1 MDLNSDQGEY
11 IIHMFRNLRTL
22 AMSDPLRVTSTE
34 FQKEVGRYADIA
46 LTRPVTVTRNGR
58 DRTVLISAEEYL
70 RLKRRD
76 RQVLGL
82 ADFDDADL
90 TAIARSEAPEAAAGF
105 DGETR

>member
-1 MDLNSDQGEY
+1 MHFDESGLIFQK
-11 IIHMFRNLRTL
+11 FRNFRILT
-22 AMSDPLRVTSTE
+22 MSDPLRVTSTE

-90 TAIARSEAPEAAAGF
+90 AVIARSEAPEAAAAF
-105 DGETR
+105 DSETR

>member
-11 IIHMFRNLRTL
+11 IIQKFRSFRIL

-58 DRTVLISAEEYL
+58 DRTVLISAEEYQ

-90 TAIARSEAPEAAAGF
+90 AAIASSEAPEAAAAF

>member
-1 MDLNSDQGEY
+1 MHFKEVDA
-11 IIHMFRNLRTL
+11 IIRKFRNFRTL

-58 DRTVLISAEEYL
+58 DRTVLISAEEYQ

-90 TAIARSEAPEAAAGF
+90 AAIARSEAPEAAAAF

>member
-1 MDLNSDQGEY
+1 
-11 IIHMFRNLRTL
+11 
-22 AMSDPLRVTSTE
+22 
-34 FQKEVGRYADIA
+34 
-46 LTRPVTVTRNGR
+46 
-58 DRTVLISAEEYL
+58 VLISAEEYL